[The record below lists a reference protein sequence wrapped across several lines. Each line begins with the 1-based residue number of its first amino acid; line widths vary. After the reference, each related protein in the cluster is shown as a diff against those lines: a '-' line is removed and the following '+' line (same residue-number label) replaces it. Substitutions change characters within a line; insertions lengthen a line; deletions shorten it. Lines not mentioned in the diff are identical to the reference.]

1 MIDHLV
7 RKMPKQSKEQF
18 EHFFLQLQLVVSTSQ
33 RLSQALAQGS
43 AKIMEEVMD
52 SADDVGITPYI
63 LKMALVQAGAE
74 VKALEAKEE
83 AWVMN
88 SERKMAPLLRG
99 QEDSMLAQMELANA
113 TAQLAELRGDSKEAW
128 VMNSE
133 RKM

>member
-1 MIDHLV
+1 MEQHGVKISPDEEERVNSMQEDDMIDHLV

-33 RLSQALAQGS
+33 RLSQALSQGS
-43 AKIMEEVMD
+43 AKTMEEVLD

-83 AWVMN
+83 AW
-88 SERKMAPLLRG
+88 
-99 QEDSMLAQMELANA
+99 
-113 TAQLAELRGDSKEAW
+113 
-128 VMNSE
+128 
-133 RKM
+133 